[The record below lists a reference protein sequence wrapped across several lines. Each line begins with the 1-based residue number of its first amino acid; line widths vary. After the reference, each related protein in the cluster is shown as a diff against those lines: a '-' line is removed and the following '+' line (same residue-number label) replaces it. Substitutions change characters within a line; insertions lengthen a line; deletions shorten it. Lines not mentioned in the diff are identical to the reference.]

1 MVSDI
6 ASTPP
11 AGMPTPRLVLDTNVV
26 MDLFHFLAPPLARL
40 AQAIAND
47 HVICLANER
56 TLAELAR
63 VTGYPQFRLDAA
75 GRDNL
80 LQRYRAH
87 LTIVPVTPGDANLP
101 PLPKCRDPDDQMFLE
116 LAQYAKADLLISRD
130 NLVLKLARARQRPC
144 PFAILTP
151 DTAMAH
157 LFGDTDSGHPP
168 TEHQIIL

>member
-1 MVSDI
+1 
-6 ASTPP
+6 
-11 AGMPTPRLVLDTNVV
+11 
-26 MDLFHFLAPPLARL
+26 MDLFHFQAPPLAAL
-40 AQAIAND
+40 AQAMSHD
-47 HVICLANER
+47 QVICLANDC
-56 TLAELAR
+56 TLAELER

-87 LTIVPVTPGDANLP
+87 LTIVPTRPSEADLP

-144 PFAILTP
+144 PFAILPP
-151 DTAMAH
+151 DAALTH
-157 LFGDTDSGHPP
+157 LFGNNGSGNAP
-168 TEHQIIL
+168 TEN